1 MENRG
6 RGSEYD
12 EEVYVLYYVSY
23 IYIFVLFFSLPLS
36 RKMDEFDS
44 FFSRESEGKDRCEIF
59 KFTLII
65 FDPLPFCLLMLIT
78 PPLPPPQF
86 LLHLIV
92 IRNRLA
98 RLYIY
103 DTPIYTYI

>member
-23 IYIFVLFFSLPLS
+23 IYFCSFFLS
-36 RKMDEFDS
+36 PKDGWIILEFDS

-78 PPLPPPQF
+78 PPLPPLQF